1 MDFSS
6 YQSKGQLESPFQHY
20 TKPANLH
27 ADNSGEQAL
36 AKANAETADVLIQ
49 GINQMREQYDQGKV
63 MEANN
68 EYNRMMSEG
77 MAELTQR
84 KEEAALNVVEDYD
97 KLHQKTL
104 EKVRKKFGQFI
115 NYGKSGLAFN
125 EYTARDNNT
134 RRENML
140 KYQMQE
146 TDKYHETQFNN
157 QLAESQQMVM
167 DGGGTDQAID
177 AALNRSNSFIEAR
190 FSSYGQEKIEQQK
203 RIFKG
208 QLVGSALQYATNMR
222 DYARMGEISSKYNNY
237 LDAETR
243 VSVLSSLGKR
253 QRDANELR
261 LSNDLW
267 VKLGD
272 NASRDDIK
280 KMLIERNQQ
289 GGGLQGFFDKCE
301 SLCGVEMDNKRNGC
315 VEYVMKA
322 LSPFS
327 TFGANN
333 AGERNV
339 GNLFR
344 AASESGSGASV
355 SRYNG
360 QKLQAG
366 DIIVYATPGDD
377 ITNPDNLEHVTV
389 ADGNG
394 GYYGNSSGARD
405 YEDENGNT
413 VRGNGCGVH
422 SDDQEIGGYEIAYI
436 IRPDDI
442 NANALS
448 EIELEDQVDRLYELY
463 EKKYQQIRAAERRTV
478 YRAALELQ
486 DMANHNNTDWEQ
498 YQAVVDKYSM
508 HNGIVNDSV
517 RVQLETIV
525 NEEKRRYEKAEEK
538 TAKGQ
543 PSGKLTMMHMDF
555 IKTEVSKGTVRRADI
570 LKFCNDCGITSL
582 EEQNKAL
589 KVLDDWENNKGEW
602 AIPYED
608 IEAYVPGFADCSD
621 PTVKARL
628 KRTIHELAT
637 QEYRKMA
644 AEHGG
649 KLPGDIQA
657 YVPAIAAS
665 VSKALTE
672 GYYPGG
678 NYQKTNHWYMPDALE
693 RRAVWVSH
701 ADLAAAGY
709 ISATYLGD
717 KRNPSDEDHYMLLRE
732 DGTRDY
738 MTGQELMALL
748 NYVSIDRR

>member
-1 MDFSS
+1 MNFSP
-6 YQSKGQLESPFQHY
+6 YQSKGQLAAPEQHY
-20 TKPANLH
+20 TKPMSLH
-27 ADNSGEQAL
+27 YDNSGEQAL
-36 AKANAETADVLIQ
+36 AKVDAERAHIIAEGLT
-49 GINQMREQYDQGKV
+49 QMKEQYDQGKV

-84 KEEAALNVVEDYD
+84 KEEAALNIVQDYD

-104 EKVRKKFGQFI
+104 EQVRKKFGAFI
-115 NYGKSGLAFN
+115 NYGKPGIAFN
-125 EYTARDNNT
+125 EYTSRDNNT
-134 RRENML
+134 RRDNMI

-146 TDKYHETQFNN
+146 TDKYHQTQFNN

-167 DGGGTDQAID
+167 DGGGTDMAID
-177 AALNRSNSFIEAR
+177 AALNRSNGFIEAR
-190 FSSYGQEKIEQQK
+190 FSSYGPEKVAEQK

-253 QRDANELR
+253 QRDAHELR

-272 NASRDDIK
+272 HASREDVR

-289 GGGLQGFFDKCE
+289 AGGLQGLFDKCE
-301 SLCGVEMDNKRNGC
+301 SLCGVEMENKRNGC

-327 TFGANN
+327 SFGANN

-355 SRYNG
+355 TRYDG

-389 ADGNG
+389 SDGNG

-405 YEDENGNT
+405 YEDENGNYIK
-413 VRGNGCGVH
+413 GNGCGVH

-442 NANALS
+442 NAQEMS
-448 EIELEDQVDRLYELY
+448 ELEIEDQVDRLWDLY
-463 EKKYQQIRAAERRTV
+463 AKKYQHIKAEEKRIV
-478 YRAALELQ
+478 YRGALELQ
-486 DMANHNNTDWEQ
+486 DMANHGNTDWEQ

-508 HNGIVNDSV
+508 YNGVVDDAI
-517 RVQLETIV
+517 RIQLETLV
-525 NEEKRRYEKAEEK
+525 NEEKRRYERAD
-538 TAKGQ
+538 AQAARGQ
-543 PSGKLTMMHMDF
+543 ASGKLTMMHMDY

-570 LKFCNDCGITSL
+570 LKFCTDCGITSL
-582 EEQNKAL
+582 DEQNKAL
-589 KVLDDWENNKGEW
+589 KVLDDWENNRGEW

-608 IEAYVPGFADCSD
+608 IEAYIPGFADCNE

-637 QEYRKMA
+637 QEYRRMA

-649 KLPGDIQA
+649 KLPGDIQT
-657 YVPAIAAS
+657 YVPTIAAS
-665 VSKALTE
+665 VTKALTE

-678 NYQKTNHWYMPDALE
+678 NYQKTDHWYIPDALE

-709 ISATYLGD
+709 ISATYLGE
-717 KRNPSDEDHYMLLRE
+717 RNHPSDEDHYMLLRE
-732 DGTRDY
+732 DGTREY
-738 MTGQELMALL
+738 MTGAEMMALF
-748 NYVSIDRR
+748 NYVSFNRR